1 MMNLSQVE
9 TTLHPALDYDWSLLA
24 PELAVLLTAV
34 VIAVWDLFLGEKNSR
49 RALGAL
55 AILGVLVAAGL
66 TWGQL
71 GSEPREILGEQFRSD
86 AFAQGFKLLIL
97 LAAVFSLAQVVYS
110 RPVLGRPVRGEH
122 LYLMLAATL
131 GAMIMVSSADLVPLY
146 VGLETMSI
154 ASYVMAGLHKRHWRS
169 NEAAFKYIVYGAA
182 ASATLLYGFSFI
194 YGVTGSTQLFEI
206 GQRLPEAWS
215 SGYSF
220 VLLIGFVLMLVGF
233 GYKISAVPFH
243 TWAPDVYEG
252 APIPT
257 VSFLSVVSKA
267 AGFAMM
273 VRVFF
278 LIFYGDAFSSKLEAV
293 GWLLAILAAASMIVG
308 TTAALHQVNVK
319 RLLAYSSIAQAG
331 YLLVPFAVMSTLLFD
346 QVWFFLLAYTL
357 MNMGLFTVLLVVQQ
371 SRDAAEA
378 AAANTAAAEAAAAA
392 GPEVAGAKPEEER
405 ERMARAPEGDLRLFA
420 GLYHRS
426 PWLALATTVLLLS
439 LAGFPFTA
447 GFFGKLYIL
456 FGSIAMGNWWLPAV
470 MIVTTVVS
478 YAFYFKIVR
487 QMYLRPAAE
496 GTALRV
502 PPVLG
507 LLIAVAAAGTVVFGV
522 FPGLAFDW
530 MQQYLPMLEQFFTTG
545 TPAL

>member
-1 MMNLSQVE
+1 MVNEAQVE
-9 TTLHPALDYDWSLLA
+9 TTLHPVLEYDWSLMA
-24 PELAVLLTAV
+24 PEWAVLVTAILIAV
-34 VIAVWDLFLGEKNSR
+34 VDLFLGKHNNR
-49 RALGAL
+49 RWLGAL
-55 AILGVLVAAGL
+55 AVLGVLIAIGL
-66 TWGQL
+66 TLGQL
-71 GSEPREILGEQFRSD
+71 GSEPREILGEQYRAD
-86 AFAQGFKLLIL
+86 AFALGFKLLIL
-97 LAAVFSLAQVVYS
+97 AAAVFSLVQVVYS
-110 RPVLGRPVRGEH
+110 RPPLGEPVRGEH
-122 LYLMLAATL
+122 LAVMLAAAL
-131 GAMIMVSSADLVPLY
+131 GAMIMVSSADLIPLY

-194 YGVTGSTQLFEI
+194 YGLTGSTRLFVI
-206 GQRLPEAWS
+206 GERLPELWS
-215 SGYSF
+215 SDYGF
-220 VLLIGFVLMLVGF
+220 VLMVGFVLMLVGF

-278 LIFYGDAFSSKLEAV
+278 LIFYGDLWSSKLPAV
-293 GWLLAILAAASMIVG
+293 GWLLAILSAASMILG
-308 TTAALHQVNVK
+308 TTAALSQVNVK

-331 YLLVPFAVMSTLLFD
+331 YLLVPFAVMSTMMFD
-346 QVWFFLLAYTL
+346 QMLFFLLAYLL
-357 MNMGLFTVLLVVQQ
+357 MNMGLFTVLLVVVRNGQAAVA
-371 SRDAAEA
+371 SAAAE
-378 AAANTAAAEAAAAA
+378 TAAAGTAGAMTAPADGAAA
-392 GPEVAGAKPEEER
+392 
-405 ERMARAPEGDLRLFA
+405 EGDLRLFA
-420 GLYHRS
+420 GLYRRS
-426 PWLALATTVLLLS
+426 PWLALATTIFLLS

-456 FGSIAMGNWWLPAV
+456 LGTVAMGNWWLPAV

-487 QMYLRPAAE
+487 QMYLRPAAD
-496 GTALRV
+496 TAPLRV
-502 PPVLG
+502 PPALG
-507 LLIAVAAAGTVVFGV
+507 VLIAVAAAATLVFGI

-530 MQQYLPMLEQFFTTG
+530 MHQYLPMLQQFFTPG

>member
-1 MMNLSQVE
+1 MVNQSQVE
-9 TTLHPALDYDWSLLA
+9 TTLHPVLAYDWWLLA
-24 PELAVLLTAV
+24 PELVVLLTAI
-34 VIAVWDLFLGEKNSR
+34 VIAIADLFLARHNSR
-49 RALGAL
+49 RGLGAL
-55 AILGVLVAAGL
+55 AVLGVLVAIAL
-66 TWGQL
+66 TWSQL

-86 AFAQGFKLLIL
+86 AFAHGFKLLIL
-97 LAAVFSLAQVVYS
+97 LAAVFSLVQVVYS
-110 RPVLGRPVRGEH
+110 RPRLGESVRGEH
-122 LYLMLAATL
+122 LVLMLAATL
-131 GAMIMVSSADLVPLY
+131 GAMIMVSSADLIPLY

-194 YGVTGSTQLFEI
+194 YGLTGSTQLFVI
-206 GQRLPEAWS
+206 GQRLPELWA
-215 SGYSF
+215 SGYEF
-220 VLLIGFVLMLVGF
+220 VLMVGFVLMLVGF

-278 LIFYGDAFSSKLEAV
+278 LIFYGDMWSSKLPAV
-293 GWLLAILAAASMIVG
+293 GWLLALVAAASMIVG

-331 YLLVPFAVMSTLLFD
+331 YLLVPFAVMSTLMFD
-346 QVWFFLLAYTL
+346 QILFFLLAYLL
-357 MNMGLFTVLLVVQQ
+357 MNMGLFTVLLVVVRNGQ
-371 SRDAAEA
+371 DAMGSA
-378 AAANTAAAEAAAAA
+378 AATTEDQQ
-392 GPEVAGAKPEEER
+392 EQL
-405 ERMARAPEGDLRLFA
+405 ARAPEGDLRLFA
-420 GLYHRS
+420 GLYRRS
-426 PWLALATTVLLLS
+426 PALALATTVFLLS

-456 FGSIAMGNWWLPAV
+456 LGTVAMGNWWLPAV
-470 MIVTTVVS
+470 MIITTVVS

-487 QMYLRPAAE
+487 QMYLRPGPN
-496 GTALRV
+496 GTKLHI

-507 LLIAVAAAGTVVFGV
+507 VLIAVAAVGTVVFGI
-522 FPGLAFDW
+522 FPGLVFDW
-530 MQQYLPMLEQFFTTG
+530 MHQSLPMLEQFFTPG
-545 TPAL
+545 TPAV